1 MLTDKKK
8 KNKEMIIDLEIVTGF
23 LVLFVFVFFE
33 ILILFLAVGR

>member
-8 KNKEMIIDLEIVTGF
+8 KNKVMIIDLEIVTGF

>member
-8 KNKEMIIDLEIVTGF
+8 NKVMIIDLEIVTGF